1 MVVQCSSDDV
11 VADEK
16 MLVHSRLQQKLHCTG
31 ARYVDMS
38 APRQRS
44 RDMSQVSRQIRRYPW
59 AHLARPGLLGC
70 GRPNKLHDPLW
81 RRCIQP
87 ACTQFWH
94 HIPMD
99 EPRERTV
106 KRVDLRFT
114 SASKIIPTNFQTVFA
129 EHPWQTCS
137 ETSMKYQIPPHTSG
151 RCDFLIE
158 STLLVV

>member
-16 MLVHSRLQQKLHCTG
+16 MLVHSQLQQKLHCTG
-31 ARYVDMS
+31 AWYVDMS

-44 RDMSQVSRQIRRYPW
+44 RDTSQVSRQIRRYPW

-106 KRVDLRFT
+106 KRAVLRSYQRIQNHSNQLPNCIRRT
-114 SASKIIPTNFQTVFA
+114 SLANLFWNIHEISDPT
-129 EHPWQTCS
+129 
-137 ETSMKYQIPPHTSG
+137 PH
-151 RCDFLIE
+151 
-158 STLLVV
+158 